1 MINALNHK
9 MPSPFRKI
17 TKGFVIIANIMA
29 VAVFLL
35 ACLSS
40 YLNPVRWWFIA
51 FLGLGFPYLL
61 LIILVF
67 TITWGFVKSK
77 WIFLNV
83 AALLLAWSNIK
94 AVFAFHPF
102 HGKFNKVKNTGAVR
116 VLQWNS
122 MSFGGYIKNKSEGN
136 EVRDRM
142 LNYIRES
149 NADVLCLQEFFDA
162 YDPEFHQNLQE
173 VSEKLGYPN
182 YYYSRDYRRYKYIAG
197 KPSEPI
203 GYWGS
208 IIFSRLPIADS
219 GKIQYPPDGANSESL
234 IYTDVVL
241 NEDTVRI
248 MTTHLQSVKF
258 GGKEYEGLEKI
269 KGVSEDAL
277 KASKGI
283 FGKIRR
289 SYRNRSIQARI
300 IRDEVAKSPYPVI
313 LTGDFNDVPN
323 SYTYFTIKKGLQD
336 VFLKQG
342 FGLGR
347 TFSAISPTLRIDYM
361 LCSRNIKPQQ
371 FKKDKL
377 RLSDHYPL
385 LADFEVNR

>member
-1 MINALNHK
+1 

-17 TKGFVIIANIMA
+17 TKGFVVVANIVA
-29 VAVFLL
+29 VALFLL
-35 ACLSS
+35 ACMSS
-40 YLNPVRWWFIA
+40 YVNPVRWWFIA
-51 FLGLGFPYLL
+51 FLGLAFPYFL
-61 LIILVF
+61 LIILLFVV
-67 TITWGFVKSK
+67 TWGFAKSK
-77 WIFLNV
+77 WIFLNL
-83 AALLLAWSNIK
+83 AALLIAWGNIK
-94 AVFAFHPF
+94 AVFAFHAFPK
-102 HGKFNKVKNTGAVR
+102 KFNTVKNAGAVR
-116 VLQWNS
+116 VLQWNC
-122 MSFGGYIKNKSEGN
+122 MSFGGYIKNKSQGN
-136 EVRDRM
+136 EVRDQM
-142 LNYIRES
+142 LKYIREA
-149 NADVLCLQEFFDA
+149 NADVICLQEFFDS
-162 YDPEFHQNLQE
+162 YDTEFHQNLQE

-182 YYYSRDYRRYKYIAG
+182 YYYSRDYPRYKYAAG
-197 KPSEPI
+197 KPYEQI

-234 IYTDVVL
+234 IYTDVVV
-241 NEDTVRI
+241 NEDTLRI

-289 SYRNRSIQARI
+289 SYRNRSQQARM

-323 SYTYFTIKKGLQD
+323 SYTYFTVKKGLQD
-336 VFLKQG
+336 VFLKKG

-361 LCSRNIKPQQ
+361 LCSKKIKALQ

-385 LADFEVNR
+385 LADFEVKK